1 MREMMRAEAMD
12 ADVKIAKSERAVFR
26 ELADGTGVLLHLDST
41 AYHGINQIGVLI
53 WSLIDDGITLG
64 HLIDDVRSRVLDPP
78 LEIGDDVAEFIHDLG
93 SRDLIVLEGR
103 PDRDA

>member
-1 MREMMRAEAMD
+1 MMRAEVME
-12 ADVKIAKSERAVFR
+12 ADVTIAKSERAVFR

-53 WSLIDDGITLG
+53 WNLIDDGITLRQ
-64 HLIDDVRSRVLDPP
+64 LIDDVRSRVLDPP
-78 LEIGDDVAEFIHDLG
+78 SQIDDDVAEFIHDLG
-93 SRDLIVLEGR
+93 SRDLIILNDR